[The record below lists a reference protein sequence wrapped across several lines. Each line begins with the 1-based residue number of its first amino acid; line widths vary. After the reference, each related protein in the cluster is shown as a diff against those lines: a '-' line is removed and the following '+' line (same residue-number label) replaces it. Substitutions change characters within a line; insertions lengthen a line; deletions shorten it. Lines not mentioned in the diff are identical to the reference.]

1 MTVAVFWSKLTW
13 TSLTPDTFSSDF
25 LTVIGQSPHRH
36 VLHVERD
43 GFRGAASATK
53 GKAKST
59 AISSL
64 RMVNFLQ

>member
-1 MTVAVFWSKLTW
+1 VTVAVFWSKLTW

-25 LTVIGQSPHRH
+25 LTVIGQSPH
-36 VLHVERD
+36 VMFCTSSVTVF
-43 GFRGAASATK
+43 GGAASATK

-64 RMVNFLQ
+64 RMVNLLQ